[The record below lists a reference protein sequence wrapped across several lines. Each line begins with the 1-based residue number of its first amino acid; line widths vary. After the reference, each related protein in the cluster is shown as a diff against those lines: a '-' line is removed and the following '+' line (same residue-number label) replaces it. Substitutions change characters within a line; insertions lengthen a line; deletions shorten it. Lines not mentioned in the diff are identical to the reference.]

1 MASHQLVQQIMNWK
15 DEPVLSIFHKES
27 VATSGERNLINRY
40 YLSTDD
46 DSLYFTYRE
55 MEIAFL
61 LAQSLTYKVIGRRLT
76 LSDRTV
82 ECHVRRMR
90 LKLGCKDRFE
100 LIAYVS
106 SLEVMSAFEKD
117 HALNNRSVSYL

>member
-1 MASHQLVQQIMNWK
+1 MASYQLVQQIMNWK

-27 VATSGERNLINRY
+27 VPTPGERNLINRY

-61 LAQSLTYKVIGRRLT
+61 LAQSLTYKVIGRRLA

-90 LKLGCKDRFE
+90 LKLGSKDRFE
-100 LIAYVS
+100 LIAYVA
-106 SLEVMSAFEKD
+106 SLDVMATFKKD
-117 HALNNRSVSYL
+117 YDLSDCTVSYL